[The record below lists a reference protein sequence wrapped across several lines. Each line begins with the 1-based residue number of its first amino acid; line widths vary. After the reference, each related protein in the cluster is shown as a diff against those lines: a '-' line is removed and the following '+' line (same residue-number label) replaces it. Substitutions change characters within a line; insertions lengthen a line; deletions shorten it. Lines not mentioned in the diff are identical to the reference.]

1 MSFQE
6 RAKLGFGAVIQ
17 TIASYLNDGA
27 QTSGN
32 LEIEKHFKKQKTKR
46 LEQLE

>member
-6 RAKLGFGAVIQ
+6 RAKLGFGALIQ

-32 LEIEKHFKKQKTKR
+32 LYAAFRQF
-46 LEQLE
+46 LFAFS